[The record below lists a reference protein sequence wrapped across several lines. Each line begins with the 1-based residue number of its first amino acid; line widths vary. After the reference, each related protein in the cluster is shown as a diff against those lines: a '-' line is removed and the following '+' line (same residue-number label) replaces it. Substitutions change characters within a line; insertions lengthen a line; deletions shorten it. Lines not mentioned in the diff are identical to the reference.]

1 VDAMVEDR
9 KSPSELIQDGA
20 DQELVNSLYQKIRF
34 NEYKRRQAAP
44 GLRVS
49 SRAFGVGRRIPI
61 VNHYEGKLK

>member
-1 VDAMVEDR
+1 
-9 KSPSELIQDGA
+9 LIQDGA